1 MKSLKYI
8 LSIGVLASILLGVN
22 TSCTI
27 EADSSK
33 KLGGFWHLE
42 SIDTLATGGH
52 TDLSDK
58 RLFWSAASRL
68 LEVADKDKSGSV
80 FFTYEHTGDSLK
92 LGDAYVNDRNKGDW
106 PLDDVT
112 RLRKFGINQL
122 HEGFAVLALD
132 GNKLILQS
140 SLLQLHLKRF

>member
-27 EADSSK
+27 ETDSSK

-52 TDLSDK
+52 
-58 RLFWSAASRL
+58 
-68 LEVADKDKSGSV
+68 
-80 FFTYEHTGDSLK
+80 
-92 LGDAYVNDRNKGDW
+92 
-106 PLDDVT
+106 
-112 RLRKFGINQL
+112 
-122 HEGFAVLALD
+122 GFER
-132 GNKLILQS
+132 QT
-140 SLLQLHLKRF
+140 SLLVSSKSLAGGCRQGQIGKCVLYL